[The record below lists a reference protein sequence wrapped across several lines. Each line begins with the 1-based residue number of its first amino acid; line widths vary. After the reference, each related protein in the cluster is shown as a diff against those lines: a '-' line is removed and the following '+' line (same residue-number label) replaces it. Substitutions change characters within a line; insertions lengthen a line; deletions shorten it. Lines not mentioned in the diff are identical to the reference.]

1 MSRRRDSNLRPADYK
16 SAALPA
22 ELHRLLV
29 SVTEEVAEAAITRPS
44 PDFKELSEAFQSY
57 APQKGLQMYNIFV
70 TQQI

>member
-29 SVTEEVAEAAITRPS
+29 SVTEDVHKATITRTS
-44 PDFKELSEAFQSY
+44 PDFKELSEAFLLD
-57 APQKGLQMYNIFV
+57 AP
-70 TQQI
+70 